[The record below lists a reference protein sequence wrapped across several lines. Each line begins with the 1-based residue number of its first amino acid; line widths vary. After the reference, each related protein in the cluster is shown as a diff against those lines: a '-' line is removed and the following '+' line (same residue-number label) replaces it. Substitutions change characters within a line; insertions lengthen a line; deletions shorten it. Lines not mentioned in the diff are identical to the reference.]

1 MAPGMI
7 IEIDPADVRVG
18 KRLGFYWPDKAEA
31 YGIAMARDG
40 QNDPIKVTKNGPR
53 VKQPYSLI
61 VGLHRLRGAGLAG
74 IKVKAIVVN
83 GDQASLLLM
92 QASENIHR
100 RSLTALERA
109 SFVAAVAEVTKA
121 QLKGRHGGK
130 SQPEVATAIRDG
142 RAQFTSDEQADEMA
156 AIGWTTLSTR
166 YSWKEDTAEALDL
179 GPKTVQRFVRIYH
192 GINAQFPDL
201 LEHFKSHPV
210 AHSAD
215 QLLEITKFRDVDM
228 RRGIILEL
236 IQGAETVEIA
246 AVAAGAKAERDNK
259 AALPKGPVDR
269 AFSNLSRWTSN
280 DWTSAAPQIAAA
292 VPDKAI
298 DALCDALIAERDAR
312 KGGAK

>member
-1 MAPGMI
+1 MAPDTI
-7 IEIDPADVRVG
+7 IEIDPADVSVG
-18 KRLGFYWPDKAEA
+18 DRLGFYWPEKAEA

-53 VKQPYSLI
+53 AKLPYSLI
-61 VGLHRLRGAGLAG
+61 VGLHRLRGAGIVG
-74 IKVKAIVVN
+74 IKIKAVIVT
-83 GDQASLLLM
+83 GDDASLLLM

-121 QLKGRHGGK
+121 QLKAKHGGK
-130 SQPEVATAIRDG
+130 TQPEVAAAIRDG
-142 RAQFTSDEQADEMA
+142 RAQYTSDEQADELS

-201 LEHFKSHPV
+201 LEQFKSHPV

-215 QLLEITKFRDVDM
+215 QMLDITKFRDIGM
-228 RRGIILEL
+228 RRAIILEL
-236 IQGAETVEIA
+236 IGGAKTVEA
-246 AVAAGAKAERDNK
+246 AAIKAGAKTERDTK
-259 AALPKGPVDR
+259 SSLPKSPVDR
-269 AFSNLSRWTSN
+269 VFANLNRWTEN
-280 DWTSAAPQIAAA
+280 DWTSAAPQIVSA
-292 VPDKAI
+292 VPKKAF
-298 DALCDALIAERDAR
+298 DAICDAFLAERRAR
-312 KGGAK
+312 NGGAK